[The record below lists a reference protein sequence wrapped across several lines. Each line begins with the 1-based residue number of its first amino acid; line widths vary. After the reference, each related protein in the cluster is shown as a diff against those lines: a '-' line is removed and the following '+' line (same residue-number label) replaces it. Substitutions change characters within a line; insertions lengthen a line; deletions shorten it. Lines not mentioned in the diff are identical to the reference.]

1 MSNSKNVRSTVY
13 YWVLL
18 PQNSSPTVAISFTS
32 LHVCCFHNNN
42 LLSIYYRVYFV
53 HKKSYDD
60 KKRATFHSLTEPS
73 SLHEAN
79 RPLIHGFQLSPF
91 TSNVFTLATAINDG
105 WSTSVHEL
113 SSANICM
120 ESSPPAEAMRPV
132 NRHLI
137 NTKYTQE
144 VQTANTLSIS
154 FSINILYLV
163 H

>member
-1 MSNSKNVRSTVY
+1 MVD
-13 YWVLL
+13 
-18 PQNSSPTVAISFTS
+18 NSSTS
-32 LHVCCFHNNN
+32 LYSCFHKNN

-60 KKRATFHSLTEPS
+60 KERATFHSLTEPS

-91 TSNVFTLATAINDG
+91 TSNVFTLAAAINDG

-137 NTKYTQE
+137 NTKYTRRFR
-144 VQTANTLSIS
+144 VQTCWAFHTVSVYCIS
-154 FSINILYLV
+154 FIRPADLLVYLYVLV
-163 H
+163 LKNSK